1 MVLNKVDL
9 PHVAEHQDEIVK
21 GLLALMPHTRLLCI
35 SAAGRVGTADL
46 VDRTY
51 RFLQKVRSDEEAAAA
66 VLKAATPSSSSSSSS
81 SSLTSAMGR
90 RSLSS
95 SSPSIEDLMEE
106 TDDENIDNGRTTI
119 VHSDD

>member
-1 MVLNKVDL
+1 MDL

-66 VLKAATPSSSSSSSS
+66 VLKAASSS